1 MTRTG
6 WVNSMLVALV
16 ILLMAPTARAQD
28 PIHKASR
35 GLLNLL
41 TGWIEVPKQLHLA
54 SSDPSPLHGFGRGL
68 FKGAGLA
75 LIRGGVGL
83 YELVTFPLPHPDH
96 FASPY
101 TAMELPDYAW
111 Q

>member
-75 LIRGGVGL
+75 LMRGGVGL